1 MGMVLAELA
10 KLRRSALWIVAV
22 VLPLLAVITG
32 TVNYAGNVEALSS
45 GWASYWSQVV
55 LFYGMVF
62 MSMGVAVAASAAWRM
77 EHRGHNWNL
86 LMATPA
92 RAFSVVGA
100 KLASLALVVVTMQF
114 VLLGL
119 VVLSGKLVLG
129 LDGWLPWHSAAAA
142 LLGVVAALPVAALQS
157 LLSMLVRSFAAPV
170 ALGLLG
176 CVAGVGLLYSGEGG
190 VVSYLL
196 PQSLV
201 TTSLSLG
208 STAVSDAGS
217 LDLPTAFSVVLAAAA
232 TTLALWALSA
242 TVLSRRDVR

>member
-86 LMATPA
+86 LMAAPA

-100 KLASLALVVVTMQF
+100 KLASLALVVVTMQS

-190 VVSYLL
+190 AVSYLL

-208 STAVSDAGS
+208 STAVSDAGA

-232 TTLALWALSA
+232 TTLALWVLSA